1 MAEYERVEGLNIQ
14 NIVYILVKIKPIR
27 NTGKHA

>member
-14 NIVYILVKIKPIR
+14 NIVCILVKIKPIR